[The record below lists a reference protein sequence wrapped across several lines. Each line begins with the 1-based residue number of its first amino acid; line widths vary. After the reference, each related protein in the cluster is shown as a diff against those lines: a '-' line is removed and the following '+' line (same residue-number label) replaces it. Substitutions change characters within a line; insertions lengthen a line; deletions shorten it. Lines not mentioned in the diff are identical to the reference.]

1 MSAQDYFI
9 QADESMIERVLV
21 NLLTNAQ
28 LALQKQ
34 DSKKIDIQL
43 SEINN
48 RILLSVEDN
57 GSGIDLQI
65 ESKIF
70 LPFFTTRQNGSGI
83 GLTLSKGIMEAHN
96 GYLIYRRLE
105 KGSAFEMWFV

>member
-1 MSAQDYFI
+1 
-9 QADESMIERVLV
+9 MIERVLV

-34 DSKKIDIQL
+34 NSKKINIQL

-57 GSGIDLQI
+57 GSGIDSQI

-105 KGSAFEMWFV
+105 RGSAFEMWFV